1 MSEYII
7 DYSKKHKD
15 GELKKIIGRKKEIDR
30 AIHIMLRKT
39 KDNPV
44 LIGPVGVG
52 KTAIIQAVSQKFAE
66 NDVPKV
72 LKGSRVIAIDVANIL
87 MDSKTGDEYEESLK
101 KCFNDIKNSDGKDVL
116 FINDVK
122 ILNLKGQYSEI
133 AKFLKPKVISGEIK
147 CIIATDIQNYKLHIE
162 NDSELMRYIQAMY
175 IEEPTIMETLAVV
188 KGIKGDYEKYFDVKI
203 SEECLKACVLL
214 ADRYIKNKNFPEKA
228 IDLLDEAVSLCA
240 LDGKSDALT
249 LRHVGNIISM
259 WTGIPLDKV
268 NTEDKKRLAN
278 MENIIGSRV
287 IGQDDAVATI
297 CNTVRI
303 NKSGLQDPNR
313 PIGTFLFIG
322 TTGVGKTELAK
333 ALAEFV
339 FDDELALLRLDMS
352 EYMERQSVS
361 RLIGPPPGQP
371 GYEEGGLLTE
381 AVRMRPYQ
389 VILFD
394 ELEKANDEILNLF
407 LQILDEGRLTDSK
420 GVTADFRNTII
431 IMTSNLA
438 SDAPHYKRKE
448 ILRKHL
454 RPEFLARI
462 DDIVAFNGLNLADLT
477 DIVGLHLNKL
487 VKRSHERGI
496 DIIIS
501 EDGKEFL
508 ANHVYHAKNGVRE
521 LKGLMKKYIQ
531 SPLAQYIINDE
542 VKKGDMVRF
551 SKKGNYGV
559 MHIHKIDKDGNI
571 LKDLTP
577 EDNKPHPELE
587 DEFDPTIEE
596 GDVEVVE
603 EIIEIE
609 EGEEL
614 PDEEGIEYI
623 EIEEEDPA

>member
-1 MSEYII
+1 MVEYIV
-7 DYSKKHKD
+7 DYTEKHKN
-15 GELKKIIGRKKEIDR
+15 GKLKNIVGREKDIER

-44 LIGPVGVG
+44 LIGPVGIG
-52 KTAIIQAVSQKFAE
+52 KKSIIEAVATKFAK

-72 LKGSRVIAIDVANIL
+72 LEGSKVVEVDVASIL
-87 MDSKTGDEYEESLK
+87 IDSKTTSEYEEKLK
-101 KCFNDIKNSDGKDVL
+101 QCFKHLKESNGMDVL
-116 FINDVK
+116 FIKDVK
-122 ILNLKGQYSEI
+122 ILNLKSEYSEI
-133 AKFLKPKVISGEIK
+133 AKFLKPKIISGEIK

-162 NDSELMRYIQAMY
+162 NDNELMRYMQPMY
-175 IEEPTIMETLAVV
+175 IEEPNIMDSLAV
-188 KGIKGDYEKYFDVKI
+188 IKGVKDEYEKYFSIKI

-214 ADRYIKNKNFPEKA
+214 TDRYIKNKNFPEKA
-228 IDLLDEAVSLCA
+228 IDLLDEAVSLCNME
-240 LDGKSDALT
+240 GKDNKLT
-249 LRHVGNIISM
+249 LRHIGNIISM
-259 WTGIPLDKV
+259 WTGIPLNKI
-268 NTEDKKRLAN
+268 NTEDRKRLAN
-278 MENIIGSRV
+278 MESIIGSRV
-287 IGQDDAVATI
+287 IGQPDAVATI

-303 NKSGLQDPNR
+303 AKSGLQDPNR
-313 PIGTFLFIG
+313 PMGTFLFIG

-381 AVRMRPYQ
+381 AVRLRPYQ

-407 LQILDEGRLTDSK
+407 LQILDEGRLTDGK
-420 GVTADFRNTII
+420 GVTADFRNTVI

-438 SDAPHYKRKE
+438 ADAPHYKRKE
-448 ILRKHL
+448 ILKKHL
-454 RPEFLARI
+454 RPEFLSRI
-462 DDIVAFNGLNLADLT
+462 DDIVAFNGLNLVDLT
-477 DIVGLHLNKL
+477 EIVDLHIKKL
-487 VKRSHERGI
+487 IKRAFEKGI
-496 DIIIS
+496 KIVIS
-501 EDGKEFL
+501 DDGIEFL

-531 SPLAQYIINDE
+531 SPLAEYMIRGE
-542 VKKGDMVRF
+542 VNKGDMIRF

-559 MHIHKIDKDGNI
+559 MHIHKIDEEGKV

-577 EDNKPHPELE
+577 EDNKPHPE
-587 DEFDPTIEE
+587 DEEE
-596 GDVEVVE
+596 KEFIDGEEVVE
-603 EIIEIE
+603 EIIEVA

-614 PDEEGIEYI
+614 PDEEGVEYV
-623 EIEEEDPA
+623 EVKDPA